1 MKIILSKRIVAKSG
15 LWLLQK
21 KMVGASSQS
30 ENPISGWRISASIST
45 VNPPDDFHSLD
56 ILQLSGQ
63 YPADIRCPDIEFLTQ
78 PIELQDGKF
87 SNQWPRAP
95 VCPLRYQCNI
105 TTEEDRTKQRC
116 LGPSGGRCCLYHHI
130 FNSFQG
136 PKLVNRSGC
145 GYICRIPAFLRS
157 FFPNSCTF
165 FEISGAESKILPVDI
180 RLISLNPRSSSSV
193 ALKRRM
199 EDWGDDPLD
208 IHRRDSALAHP
219 LYWGHDK

>member
-56 ILQLSGQ
+56 ILQPSGQ

-78 PIELQDGKF
+78 PIELQDWKF

-95 VCPLRYQCNI
+95 VCPLRYQCN
-105 TTEEDRTKQRC
+105 DYNR
-116 LGPSGGRCCLYHHI
+116 GRQ
-130 FNSFQG
+130 NKAKVPWS
-136 PKLVNRSGC
+136 
-145 GYICRIPAFLRS
+145 
-157 FFPNSCTF
+157 
-165 FEISGAESKILPVDI
+165 I
-180 RLISLNPRSSSSV
+180 RRALLLI
-193 ALKRRM
+193 
-199 EDWGDDPLD
+199 
-208 IHRRDSALAHP
+208 
-219 LYWGHDK
+219 

>member
-1 MKIILSKRIVAKSG
+1 MAPRAGLSVINVTVQPRKTEQSKGALVHPAGAAAYIIIFLIVFRG
-15 LWLLQK
+15 RNLLIAP
-21 KMVGASSQS
+21 V
-30 ENPISGWRISASIST
+30 
-45 VNPPDDFHSLD
+45 
-56 ILQLSGQ
+56 
-63 YPADIRCPDIEFLTQ
+63 ADISV
-78 PIELQDGKF
+78 G
-87 SNQWPRAP
+87 SPRSS
-95 VCPLRYQCNI
+95 V
-105 TTEEDRTKQRC
+105 
-116 LGPSGGRCCLYHHI
+116 
-130 FNSFQG
+130 
-136 PKLVNRSGC
+136 V
-145 GYICRIPAFLRS
+145 